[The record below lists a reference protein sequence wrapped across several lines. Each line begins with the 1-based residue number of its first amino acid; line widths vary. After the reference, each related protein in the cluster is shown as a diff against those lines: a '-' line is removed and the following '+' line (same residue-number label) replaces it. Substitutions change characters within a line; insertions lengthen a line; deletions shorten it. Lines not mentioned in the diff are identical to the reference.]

1 MKTGKRKAEIG
12 KPAVELVSERFRVG
26 EFALVRTHG
35 GPLWLAHES
44 GEGMVMNKET
54 EAAFAAVVKEF
65 FKNHF

>member
-1 MKTGKRKAEIG
+1 
-12 KPAVELVSERFRVG
+12 VLVSERFRVG